1 MAAAPRPPK
10 DHFNVLFFA
19 SAGSFTS
26 KQYEVLPAPLPLKK
40 LFDAL
45 EERHGGF
52 KERFL
57 ESCLVTVNLE
67 YVDIPGPDDEDGP
80 ILRSGD
86 EVAIIPPRTPSTIK
100 ATNKTTMNVDTMEMM
115 DVRLVIVETW
125 QPNGLVRNSHR
136 SAQCGQTFSS

>member
-26 KQYEVLPAPLPLKK
+26 KQYDVLQAPLPLKK

-45 EERHGGF
+45 EERYGGF

-67 YVDIPGPDDEDGP
+67 YVDIPGQDDSEDP
-80 ILRSGD
+80 IIQPGD
-86 EVAIIPPRTPSTIK
+86 EVAIIPPQRVAFAAKS
-100 ATNKTTMNVDTMEMM
+100 
-115 DVRLVIVETW
+115 L
-125 QPNGLVRNSHR
+125 SR
-136 SAQCGQTFSS
+136 SPKLPPPPIWILFGTASPPADAEHDQGHQQEHDER